1 VRLPSLDHNNI
12 QEELTMPSRSISLAL
27 RVFRTSTLTVLIGC
41 VFTVSVY
48 AQKTKTGFQSFVVGN
63 PADAQPSQNL
73 SPGLVLMGGGTDVDA
88 AFQWMCGRAG
98 GGDFLVIR
106 TTGTDAYNSYIQEL
120 CPQMDSVETIII
132 TSITGANSAYVSSQI
147 QNAEAL
153 WIAGGDQ
160 STYVALW
167 RNTAVQTGVN
177 FLLNSKQAPVGGT
190 SAGLAVLSQF
200 IYTGALG
207 SVTSSQALANPFHRY
222 VTLDRDLF
230 QQVLGAGKL
239 YDSHFVTR
247 DRMGRSLVF
256 LARIVNNGWAAQP
269 RGIGIDE
276 RTALLVLP
284 TGAAT
289 MVGSGAAYF
298 LQAPGP
304 AQVLADRTP
313 MTYLN
318 IGVYKLPQGGTF
330 NFSTWTG
337 TGGVAYTLNVNNGSV
352 TSTQAGGNIY

>member
-1 VRLPSLDHNNI
+1 MLTRTVRCLILVALCAASLSAA
-12 QEELTMPSRSISLAL
+12 P
-27 RVFRTSTLTVLIGC
+27 
-41 VFTVSVY
+41 
-48 AQKTKTGFQSFVVGN
+48 KTGFASFVVGN
-63 PADAQPSQNL
+63 SGDAQPSQNL

-88 AFQWMCGRAG
+88 AFQWMCQRAG

-106 TTGTDAYNSYIQEL
+106 TTGTDAYNPYIQQL

-132 TSITGANSAYVSSQI
+132 TSVTGANSAYVSTQI

-160 STYVALW
+160 STYVSLW
-167 RNTAVQTGVN
+167 RGTAVQTGVN
-177 FLLNSKQAPVGGT
+177 FLLNSKHAPVGGT

-230 QQVLGAGKL
+230 QSALGASKL

-247 DRMGRSLVF
+247 DRMGRTLVF

-269 RGIGIDE
+269 RAIGIDE
-276 RTALLVLP
+276 ETALLVLP

-289 MVGSGAAYF
+289 MVGVGAAYF

-304 AQVLADRTP
+304 AQVLADKTP
-313 MTYLN
+313 LTYLN
-318 IGVYKLPQGGTF
+318 IGVYKVPQSGTF
-330 NFSTWTG
+330 NLSTWTG
-337 TGGVAYTLNVNNGSV
+337 TGGVAYTLNVNNGSL

>member
-1 VRLPSLDHNNI
+1 MLTYVAPSLR
-12 QEELTMPSRSISLAL
+12 TFRSFVLSLFVICLLASSL
-27 RVFRTSTLTVLIGC
+27 
-41 VFTVSVY
+41 Y
-48 AQKTKTGFQSFVVGN
+48 AAGKTGFQAFIAGN
-63 PADAQPSQNL
+63 AADAQPAATL

-88 AFQWMCGRAG
+88 AFQFMCQRAG
-98 GGDFLVIR
+98 GGDFVVIR
-106 TTGTDAYNSYIQEL
+106 TTGTDAYNPYIQQL

-132 TSITGANSAYVSSQI
+132 TSVTGANSAYVSSHI

-160 STYVALW
+160 STYVNLW
-167 RNTAVQTGVN
+167 RGTAVQTGVN
-177 FLLNSKQAPVGGT
+177 FLLNSKLAPVGGT

-200 IYTGALG
+200 IYTGELG

-230 QQVLGAGKL
+230 QSSLGGNKL

-247 DRMGRSLVF
+247 DRLGRSLTF

-276 RTALLVLP
+276 QTAVLVLP
-284 TGAAT
+284 NGAAS
-289 MVGSGAAYF
+289 MVGVGAAYF

-313 MTYLN
+313 LTYLN
-318 IGVYKLPQGGTF
+318 IGVYKVPQGGTF

>member
-1 VRLPSLDHNNI
+1 M
-12 QEELTMPSRSISLAL
+12 LTRSFVAISLRIFCA
-27 RVFRTSTLTVLIGC
+27 LTVIA
-41 VFTVSVY
+41 VATSSIY
-48 AQKTKTGFQSFVVGN
+48 AAPKTGFQAFIVGN
-63 PADAQPSQNL
+63 PADAPPAAGL
-73 SPGLVLMGGGTDVDA
+73 TPGLVLMGGGSDVDA
-88 AFQWMCGRAG
+88 AFQWMCQRAG
-98 GGDFLVIR
+98 GGDFVVIR
-106 TTGTDAYNSYIQEL
+106 TTGTDAYNPYIQQL

-132 TSITGANSAYVSSQI
+132 TSVTGANSAYVSSHI

-160 STYVALW
+160 STYVNLW
-167 RNTAVQTGVN
+167 RGTAVQTGVN
-177 FLLNSKQAPVGGT
+177 FLINSKLAPVGGT

-200 IYTGALG
+200 IYTGELG
-207 SVTSSQALANPFHRY
+207 SVTSSQTLANPFHRY

-230 QQVLGAGKL
+230 QSALGADKL

-247 DRMGRSLVF
+247 DRMGRSLTF
-256 LARIVNNGWAAQP
+256 LARIVNNGWSTQP

-276 RTALLVLP
+276 ETAILVTP
-284 TGAAT
+284 NGAGT
-289 MVGSGAAYF
+289 MVGTGAAYF

-304 AQVLADRTP
+304 AQVLAERTP
-313 MTYLN
+313 LTYLN
-318 IGVYKLPQGGTF
+318 IGVYKVPQGGTF

>member
-1 VRLPSLDHNNI
+1 MLIAHVVAASLRLFRVTIPTFAVICVLSASL
-12 QEELTMPSRSISLAL
+12 
-27 RVFRTSTLTVLIGC
+27 
-41 VFTVSVY
+41 Y
-48 AQKTKTGFQSFVVGN
+48 AGNKTGFQSFVAGN
-63 PADAQPSQNL
+63 PADAPPAATL

-88 AFQWMCGRAG
+88 AFQWMCQRAG

-106 TTGTDAYNSYIQEL
+106 TTGTDAYNPYIQQL
-120 CPQMDSVETIII
+120 CPQMDSIETIII
-132 TSITGANSAYVSSQI
+132 TSVTGANSSYVSTQI

-160 STYVALW
+160 STYVNLW
-167 RNTAVQTGVN
+167 RGTAVQSGVN
-177 FLLNSKQAPVGGT
+177 FLLNSKLAPVGGT

-200 IYTGALG
+200 IYTGELG

-230 QQVLGAGKL
+230 QSTLGANKL

-247 DRMGRSLVF
+247 DRMGRSLAF
-256 LARIVNNGWAAQP
+256 LARIVNNGWATQP

-276 RTALLVLP
+276 QTAVLVLP
-284 TGAAT
+284 NGAGT
-289 MVGSGAAYF
+289 MVGNGAAYF

-304 AQVLADRTP
+304 AQVLAGRTP
-313 MTYLN
+313 LTYLN
-318 IGVYKLPQGGTF
+318 IGVYKVPQGGTF
-330 NFSTWTG
+330 NLATWTG
-337 TGGVAYTLNVNNGSV
+337 TGGVAYTLNVNNGSL

>member
-1 VRLPSLDHNNI
+1 M
-12 QEELTMPSRSISLAL
+12 LTRTLVISL
-27 RVFRTSTLTVLIGC
+27 RTLLTVTILC
-41 VFTVSVY
+41 TLSASVY
-48 AQKTKTGFQSFVVGN
+48 AAKSKTGFSSFIVGN
-63 PADAQPSQNL
+63 AVDAPPAATL

-98 GGDFLVIR
+98 GGDFVVIR
-106 TTGTDAYNSYIQEL
+106 TTGTDAYNPYIQQL

-132 TSITGANSAYVSSQI
+132 TSVTGANSAYVSTQI

-160 STYVALW
+160 STYVNLW
-167 RNTAVQTGVN
+167 RGTAVQAGID
-177 FLLNSKQAPVGGT
+177 FLLNSKLAPVGGT

-200 IYTGALG
+200 IYTGEVG

-230 QQVLGAGKL
+230 QSALGADKL

-256 LARIVNNGWAAQP
+256 LARIVNNGWATQP

-276 RTALLVLP
+276 ETALLVLP
-284 TGAAT
+284 DGAAT
-289 MVGSGAAYF
+289 MVGVGAAYF

-304 AQVLADRTP
+304 AQVLAEKTP

-330 NFSTWTG
+330 DFSTWTG
-337 TGGVAYTLNVNNGSV
+337 TGGVAYTLNVNNGTV

>member
-1 VRLPSLDHNNI
+1 MLTHAVKIVLRSLLLI
-12 QEELTMPSRSISLAL
+12 
-27 RVFRTSTLTVLIGC
+27 VFCGLS
-41 VFTVSVY
+41 VSVY
-48 AQKTKTGFQSFVVGN
+48 AAPKTGFTSFVVGD
-63 PADAQPSQNL
+63 PANAQQSPNL
-73 SPGLVLMGGGTDVDA
+73 TPGLVLMGGGSDVDA
-88 AFQWMCGRAG
+88 AFQWMCERAG

-106 TTGTDAYNSYIQEL
+106 TTGTDAYNPYIQGL

-132 TSITGANSAYVSSQI
+132 TSVTGANSAYVSTQI

-167 RNTAVQTGVN
+167 RGTAVQTGVN

-230 QQVLGAGKL
+230 QSSLGTAKL

-276 RTALLVLP
+276 ETALLVTP
-284 TGAAT
+284 SGTAT
-289 MVGSGAAYF
+289 MVGTGAAYF

-304 AQVLADRTP
+304 AQVLAEKTP

>member
-1 VRLPSLDHNNI
+1 
-12 QEELTMPSRSISLAL
+12 MPTRSISLAL
-27 RVFRTSTLTVLIGC
+27 RVIRTSTLTAFIVC
-41 VFTVSVY
+41 VFAAAVCAAS
-48 AQKTKTGFQSFVVGN
+48 KTGFQAFIVGN
-63 PADAQPSQNL
+63 AADAQPSQNL

-88 AFQWMCGRAG
+88 AFQWMCQRAG
-98 GGDFLVIR
+98 GGDFVVIR
-106 TTGTDAYNSYIQEL
+106 TTGTDAYNPYIQQL

-132 TSITGANSAYVSSQI
+132 TSVTGANSAYVSSHI

-160 STYVALW
+160 STYTALW
-167 RNTAVQTGVN
+167 RGTAVETGVN

-222 VTLDRDLF
+222 VTLERDLF
-230 QQVLGAGKL
+230 QSALGVGKL

-256 LARIVNNGWAAQP
+256 LARIVNNGWATQP

-276 RTALLVLP
+276 ETALLVLP

-289 MVGSGAAYF
+289 MVGTGAAYF

-313 MTYLN
+313 LTYLN

>member
-1 VRLPSLDHNNI
+1 MLISSSIAVSLRKLIKALPA
-12 QEELTMPSRSISLAL
+12 LTIVLLVAQSI
-27 RVFRTSTLTVLIGC
+27 
-41 VFTVSVY
+41 Y
-48 AQKTKTGFQSFVVGN
+48 AGPKPGFQAFIVGN
-63 PADAQPSQNL
+63 AADAQPAPTL

-88 AFQWMCGRAG
+88 AFQWMCQRAG
-98 GGDFLVIR
+98 GGDFVVIR
-106 TTGTDAYNSYIQEL
+106 TTGTDAYNPYIQQL

-132 TSITGANSAYVSSQI
+132 TSVTGANSAYVSSHV

-160 STYVALW
+160 STYVNLW
-167 RNTAVQTGVN
+167 RGTAVQTGVN
-177 FLLNSKQAPVGGT
+177 FLLNSKLAPVGGT

-207 SVTSSQALANPFHRY
+207 SVTSSQTLANPFHRY
-222 VTLDRDLF
+222 VTIDRDLF
-230 QQVLGAGKL
+230 QSSLGTSKL

-247 DRMGRSLVF
+247 DRMGRSLTF

-276 RTALLVLP
+276 ETAMLVLP
-284 TGAAT
+284 NGSAT
-289 MVGSGAAYF
+289 MVGAGAAYF

-304 AQVLADRTP
+304 AQVLAEKTP
-313 MTYLN
+313 LTYLN
-318 IGVYKLPQGGTF
+318 IGVYKVPQGGTF
-330 NFSTWTG
+330 NFSTWSG
-337 TGGVAYTLNVNNGSV
+337 TGGVAYTLSVNNGSV

>member
-1 VRLPSLDHNNI
+1 M
-12 QEELTMPSRSISLAL
+12 LTTAMRCLILVAVVFGLSASI
-27 RVFRTSTLTVLIGC
+27 
-41 VFTVSVY
+41 Y
-48 AQKTKTGFQSFVVGN
+48 AAPKTGFTSFVAGN
-63 PADAQPSQNL
+63 PGDAQPSQTL

-88 AFQWMCGRAG
+88 AFQWMCQRAG

-106 TTGTDAYNSYIQEL
+106 TTGTDAYNPYIQQL

-132 TSITGANSAYVSSQI
+132 TSVTGANSAYVSTQI

-167 RNTAVQTGVN
+167 RGTAVQTGVN
-177 FLLNSKQAPVGGT
+177 FLLNSKHAPVGGT

-200 IYTGALG
+200 IYTGAVG

-230 QQVLGAGKL
+230 QSSLGGNKL

-247 DRMGRSLVF
+247 DRLGRSLIF

-269 RGIGIDE
+269 RAIGIDE
-276 RTALLVLP
+276 ETALLVLP

-289 MVGSGAAYF
+289 MVGVGAAYF

-304 AQVLADRTP
+304 AQVLADKTP
-313 MTYLN
+313 LTYLN
-318 IGVYKLPQGGTF
+318 IGVYKIPQGGTF
-330 NFSTWTG
+330 NLSTWTG

>member
-1 VRLPSLDHNNI
+1 MPTLKSIRSLC
-12 QEELTMPSRSISLAL
+12 SLFPIVGIVCVLA
-27 RVFRTSTLTVLIGC
+27 STLCAAPKAGYKAFI
-41 VFTVSVY
+41 
-48 AQKTKTGFQSFVVGN
+48 VGN
-63 PADAQPSQNL
+63 PADAQPALTL

-88 AFQWMCGRAG
+88 AFQWMCQRAG
-98 GGDFLVIR
+98 GGDFVVIR
-106 TTGTDAYNSYIQEL
+106 TSGTDAYNPYIQQL

-132 TSITGANSAYVSSQI
+132 NNVNGANSDYVSSHI
-147 QNAEAL
+147 LNAEAL

-160 STYVALW
+160 STYTALW
-167 RNTAVQTGVN
+167 RGTEVQSGVN
-177 FLLNSKQAPVGGT
+177 YLLNTKHAPVGGT

-200 IYTGALG
+200 IYTGARG

-222 VTLDRDLF
+222 VTLERDLF
-230 QQVLGAGKL
+230 DSALGSDKL

-256 LARIVNNGWAAQP
+256 LARIVNDGWSNQP

-276 RTALLVLP
+276 ETALLVLP
-284 TGAAT
+284 NGDAS
-289 MVGSGAAYF
+289 MVGNGAAYF

-304 AQVLADRTP
+304 AEVIADSTP
-313 MTYLN
+313 LTYLS

-337 TGGVAYTLNVNNGSV
+337 TGGVAYMLNVNNGV
-352 TSTQAGGNIY
+352 LTSTQAGGNIY

>member
-1 VRLPSLDHNNI
+1 MLTHSFVAASLRAVSI
-12 QEELTMPSRSISLAL
+12 PALTLAITCL
-27 RVFRTSTLTVLIGC
+27 VATTLN
-41 VFTVSVY
+41 
-48 AQKTKTGFQSFVVGN
+48 AAPKQGFQAFIVGN
-63 PADAQPSQNL
+63 AADAQPAPTL

-88 AFQWMCGRAG
+88 AFQWMCQRAG
-98 GGDFLVIR
+98 GGDFVVIR
-106 TTGTDAYNSYIQEL
+106 TTGTDAYNPYIQDL

-132 TSITGANSAYVSSQI
+132 TSIAGANSAYVSSHI

-160 STYVALW
+160 STYVELW
-167 RNTAVQTGVN
+167 RGTAVQTGVN
-177 FLLNSKQAPVGGT
+177 FLINSKQAPVGGT
-190 SAGLAVLSQF
+190 SAGEAVLSQF

-230 QQVLGAGKL
+230 QSALGVNKL

-276 RTALLVLP
+276 RTAILITP
-284 TGAAT
+284 NGAGT
-289 MVGSGAAYF
+289 MVGTGAAYF

-313 MTYLN
+313 LTYLN
-318 IGVYKLPQGGTF
+318 IGVYKVPQGGTF

-337 TGGVAYTLNVNNGSV
+337 TGGVAYTLNVNNGSL

>member
-1 VRLPSLDHNNI
+1 M
-12 QEELTMPSRSISLAL
+12 LTRVAAL
-27 RVFRTSTLTVLIGC
+27 VVILCGLSA
-41 VFTVSVY
+41 SVY
-48 AQKTKTGFQSFVVGN
+48 AAKSKTGFTSFVVGN
-63 PADAQPSQNL
+63 PADAQPAATL

-88 AFQWMCGRAG
+88 AFQWMCQRAG

-106 TTGTDAYNSYIQEL
+106 TTGTDAYNPYIQEL

-132 TSITGANSAYVSSQI
+132 TSVTGANSAYVSTQI

-167 RNTAVQTGVN
+167 RGTAVQTGVN

-230 QQVLGAGKL
+230 QSALGVDKL

-276 RTALLVLP
+276 QTALLVLP
-284 TGAAT
+284 TGAAS
-289 MVGSGAAYF
+289 MVGTGAAYF

-318 IGVYKLPQGGTF
+318 IGVYKVPQGGTF

>member
-1 VRLPSLDHNNI
+1 
-12 QEELTMPSRSISLAL
+12 
-27 RVFRTSTLTVLIGC
+27 
-41 VFTVSVY
+41 
-48 AQKTKTGFQSFVVGN
+48 
-63 PADAQPSQNL
+63 
-73 SPGLVLMGGGTDVDA
+73 
-88 AFQWMCGRAG
+88 
-98 GGDFLVIR
+98 
-106 TTGTDAYNSYIQEL
+106 
-120 CPQMDSVETIII
+120 MDSVETIII
-132 TSITGANSAYVSSQI
+132 TSVTGANSAYVSSQI

>member
-1 VRLPSLDHNNI
+1 MLTFLRSL
-12 QEELTMPSRSISLAL
+12 LVTFVVLCAL
-27 RVFRTSTLTVLIGC
+27 SA
-41 VFTVSVY
+41 SVY
-48 AQKTKTGFQSFVVGN
+48 AGPKTGFTSFVVGN
-63 PADAQPSQNL
+63 PADTQPAPTM

-88 AFQWMCGRAG
+88 AFQWMCQRAG

-106 TTGTDAYNSYIQEL
+106 TTGTDAYNPYIQQL

-132 TSITGANSAYVSSQI
+132 TSVTGANSTYVSTRI

-167 RNTAVQTGVN
+167 RGTAVQSGVN
-177 FLLNSKQAPVGGT
+177 FLLNSKLAPVGGT

-200 IYTGALG
+200 IYTGAVG

-222 VTLDRDLF
+222 VTIDRDLF
-230 QQVLGAGKL
+230 QSSLGVNKL

-269 RGIGIDE
+269 RAIGIDE
-276 RTALLVLP
+276 ETALLVMP
-284 TGAAT
+284 GGAAT
-289 MVGSGAAYF
+289 MVGTGAA
-298 LQAPGP
+298 
-304 AQVLADRTP
+304 
-313 MTYLN
+313 
-318 IGVYKLPQGGTF
+318 
-330 NFSTWTG
+330 
-337 TGGVAYTLNVNNGSV
+337 
-352 TSTQAGGNIY
+352 